1 MLDIFEFIVN
11 SIHEIQY
18 IPLKEK
24 MLLKKLYTNIS
35 DQISYLQQSPEA
47 KYISEPLST
56 AENTPIVSKNT
67 I

>member
-24 MLLKKLYTNIS
+24 MLLKNLYTNIS
-35 DQISYLQQSPEA
+35 EQISYLQQRQEA
-47 KYISEPLST
+47 KFISESLST